1 MAIVGK
7 QIISSPSKW
16 AVVCALLIA
25 SAVTATVAASPPWM
39 NQTVPL
45 IKRESCRYDPVA
57 ARLTIKGESFQPGAN
72 VTLLNGAGQVPHG
85 RVKIKGARKIIITN
99 VDEADVAEGVDVK
112 VINPDGGASDLVR
125 LELAISDE
133 RRLGLADV
141 KRVIAQ
147 AVSHAESIGFKAT
160 VAVTDREGNVVGV
173 FKMTGA
179 RGDTVVGTGRACA
192 PDCGLEGARVPSS
205 FAAISKAGTGAFL
218 SSQGHAFS
226 TRTASFIV
234 QEHFPPRVD
243 FTPGGP
249 LFGVQFSQLPCSD
262 INPRLPLGLS
272 ADPGGV
278 PLYKNGLLVG
288 GVGVEGDGRYGLDFD
303 PTDKDTP
310 AEEAVAVA
318 AARGFEPPADIR
330 GEQIIVNGIRFPFVN
345 VADTPAGSV
354 PQFEQLGGAVD
365 AAFPLRSAVASR
377 FRAVTVDGVAG
388 RVDDRFF
395 PFTSGAGLTASEVQR
410 VIIQAAR
417 QAFITRAAIRRP
429 LGSAAE
435 VNISVVDASGR
446 VLGLFSTPD
455 APIFGF
461 DVAVQKARTAA
472 FFTSATAAAR
482 LRSAEGGRFARYVDA
497 AARDGIKLDGTVAFS
512 DRAQGFLSRPFFPD
526 GIDTSDH
533 GPFSVDAADFSP
545 FNDGLQLDLVKTA
558 LIKALGGESVPCTA
572 IATLPNGIQIF
583 AGSVPLYKDGRLVG
597 AIGVSGDG
605 IDQDDLIAA
614 MGSAGFE
621 SPVEIRA
628 DRVFVRG
635 VRLPFVKFPRHPN
648 R

>member
-1 MAIVGK
+1 MTMAGK
-7 QIISSPSKW
+7 KLINLLFGGP
-16 AVVCALLIA
+16 AVCALLIA
-25 SAVTATVAASPPWM
+25 GVVPASLAWM
-39 NQTVPL
+39 NQALPVIDT
-45 IKRESCRYDPVA
+45 ESCSYDPVA
-57 ARLTIKGESFQPGAN
+57 ARLKIKGESFQPGAT
-72 VTLLNGAGQVPHG
+72 VTLLNGAGQVAHG
-85 RVKIKGARKIIITN
+85 RVKIKGARKIIVN
-99 VDEADVAEGVDVK
+99 GVKEADVASGVDVK
-112 VINPDGGASDLVR
+112 VINPDGGASELVR

-133 RRLGLADV
+133 RRLGKVDV
-141 KRVIAQ
+141 ERVIAQ

-160 VAVTDREGNVVGV
+160 IAVTDREGNVIGV

-179 RGDTVVGTGRACA
+179 RNQTVVGTGRGCA

-288 GVGVEGDGRYGLDFD
+288 GVGVEGDGRYGLDPD
-303 PTDKDTP
+303 PADKDTP

-318 AARGFEPPADIR
+318 ATRGFETPDDIR
-330 GEQIIVNGIRFPFVN
+330 GDRIIVNGIRFPFVN
-345 VADTPAGSV
+345 VTAAGAASV
-354 PQFEQLGGAVD
+354 PQFDELGGAVD
-365 AAFPLRSAVASR
+365 AEFPVRSALASR

-395 PFTSGAGLTASEVQR
+395 PFTSGAGLTAGDVEK

-435 VNISVVDASGR
+435 VNIAVVDANGR
-446 VLGLFSTPD
+446 VLGVFSTPD
-455 APIFGF
+455 APLFGF

-472 FFTSATAAAR
+472 FFTSSTAGAR
-482 LRSAEGGRFARYVDA
+482 LRSAEGGRFARYVEA

-533 GPFSVDAADFSP
+533 GPFSVDASDFSP
-545 FNDGLQLDLVKTA
+545 FNDGLQLDLIKTA
-558 LIKALGGESVPCTA
+558 LIKALGRESVPCTA
-572 IATLPNGIQIF
+572 IANLPNGIQIF
-583 AGSVPLYKDGRLVG
+583 AGSVPLYKGGRMVG

-614 MGSAGFE
+614 MGSAGLE
-621 SPVEIRA
+621 SPEEIRA

>member
-1 MAIVGK
+1 MGE
-7 QIISSPSKW
+7 QITKSLFKRTALS
-16 AVVCALLIA
+16 ALLIL
-25 SAVTATVAASPPWM
+25 SVVAAFLPVSSARL
-39 NQTVPL
+39 NQTIPV

-57 ARLTIKGESFQPGAN
+57 ARLTIKGESFQPAAT
-72 VTLLNGAGQVPHG
+72 VTLSNDAGQVAHG
-85 RVKIKGARKIIITN
+85 RVKIKGARKIIINN
-99 VDEADVAEGVDVK
+99 VAEADVASGVDVK
-112 VINPDGGASDLVR
+112 IINPDGGASELVR
-125 LELAISDE
+125 LELAVSDE
-133 RRLGLADV
+133 RRLGLSDV

-288 GVGVEGDGRYGLDFD
+288 GVGVEGDGRYGLDPD

-310 AEEAVAVA
+310 AEEEVAVA
-318 AARGFEPPADIR
+318 ASRGFDPPADIR

-345 VADTPAGSV
+345 ASASARASL
-354 PQFEQLGGAVD
+354 PQFDQLGGAVD
-365 AAFPLRSAVASR
+365 TQFPLRSAVASR

-395 PFTSGAGLTASEVQR
+395 PFTAGAGLTAGEVQKI
-410 VIIQAAR
+410 IIQAAR

-435 VNISVVDASGR
+435 VNISVVDSNGR

-472 FFTSATAAAR
+472 FFTSTTAASR
-482 LRSAEGGRFARYVDA
+482 LRSAEGGKFARYVEA

-533 GPFSVDAADFSP
+533 GPFSVDASNFSP
-545 FNDGLQLDLVKTA
+545 FNDGL
-558 LIKALGGESVPCTA
+558 
-572 IATLPNGIQIF
+572 
-583 AGSVPLYKDGRLVG
+583 
-597 AIGVSGDG
+597 
-605 IDQDDLIAA
+605 
-614 MGSAGFE
+614 
-621 SPVEIRA
+621 
-628 DRVFVRG
+628 
-635 VRLPFVKFPRHPN
+635 
-648 R
+648 